1 MPNSSATPWIVARQ
15 TPLSTGFS
23 RQEYQSGLPFPS
35 PGDLPRLG
43 IDSESSTLAGEFFF
57 FFFTTEPP
65 GKPCFLSYIF
75 KNSSLSPSVKINEE
89 KSITVRSEREQ
100 PWWKIAFSRPISP
113 RFRFNRHYTSRKA
126 FPGGSEVKASACSAG
141 DPSLIP
147 GSGRSPG
154 EGSGNPLQHS
164 CLENPMDGGV

>member
-1 MPNSSATPWIVARQ
+1 MHPHISASTPAHSCVTQIDTARPGSPRPRSSPPTFPLTSWVLIRQ
-15 TPLSTGFS
+15 VNQVT
-23 RQEYQSGLPFPS
+23 
-35 PGDLPRLG
+35 
-43 IDSESSTLAGEFFF
+43 
-57 FFFTTEPP
+57 
-65 GKPCFLSYIF
+65 
-75 KNSSLSPSVKINEE
+75 SLSPSVKINEE

-164 CLENPMDGGV
+164 CLENPMDRGA